1 MNKTVRELLTLH
13 FINDGVRTTFVI
25 LLPFIAADLTI
36 NLATVG
42 FLGATQPLLGSLL
55 ALPTGFIAAKTG
67 GFHLLITLLI
77 IYSLG
82 ALGIGLSFNVWMVIL
97 MFFVGAVGFG
107 MFHTVGFSL
116 VAKNS
121 TENNIG
127 RNMGDFTSIG
137 EIGRVALPPL
147 AVFSTSLIGWRITF
161 VLIAC
166 IGFLAF
172 IFFRFFT
179 KPHESHTFAK
189 NVLVKET
196 FKEFRGHIH
205 ALFKI
210 KKFLLVT
217 TTAILDSLAS
227 SPIYVF
233 LPFLLLAKGLNP
245 WEYGFATGAF
255 FIGSLFG
262 KTLLG
267 RAVDRM
273 GNMQVFI
280 VSELAMAGMLLFL
293 PSLFNFVLL
302 LIASAL
308 LGVFTKGTSPVVQT
322 LFSKMADKEHY
333 NKVYAISEFS
343 IGMAAVITILVMGIV
358 AQNLGI
364 SFVFYITASLALLAV
379 IPCAILIK
387 QKLI

>member
-13 FINDGVRTTFVI
+13 FLNDGVRTTFVI

-42 FLGATQPLLGSLL
+42 LLGASQPLLGSLL
-55 ALPTGFIAAKTG
+55 ALPTGFIAARAG
-67 GFHLLITLLI
+67 GFNLLITLLI
-77 IYSLG
+77 VYSLG
-82 ALGIGLSFNVWMVIL
+82 ALGIALSFNVWMIIL
-97 MFFVGAVGFG
+97 MFTLGALGFG

-121 TENNIG
+121 KDTNIG

-147 AVFSTSLIGWRITF
+147 AVFTTSIVGWRITF
-161 VLIAC
+161 VLVAC

-172 IFFRFFT
+172 IFFKFFT
-179 KPHESHTFAK
+179 KPHESHAFSEESIAR
-189 NVLVKET
+189 ET
-196 FKEFRGHIH
+196 MREFGGHIKR
-205 ALFKI
+205 LFQA

-217 TTAILDSLAS
+217 STAILDSIAS

-245 WEYGFATGAF
+245 WEYGIATGTF
-255 FIGSLFG
+255 FVGSLLG

-267 RAVDRM
+267 RAVDKM

-280 VSELAMAGMLLFL
+280 VSELAMAGMLMFL
-293 PSLFNFVLL
+293 PSLFSFPLL
-302 LIASAL
+302 LVASTL
-308 LGVFTKGTSPVVQT
+308 LGIFTKGTSPVIQT

-333 NKVYAISEFS
+333 NKVYAVSELS
-343 IGMAAVITILVMGIV
+343 IGMAAVIAILVLGVI
-358 AQNLGI
+358 AQTFGI
-364 SFVFYITASLALLAV
+364 SSIFYITATFGILAV
-379 IPCAILIK
+379 LPCIMLLK